1 MADGLPISCTQR
13 NQPAGQK
20 QQLNKLPKQLNSGQT
35 QTNRILNVSRNA
47 MKRTYLLL
55 CLSLLTC
62 NVANSSYLRNLEA
75 LNQLSKSSSSAS
87 LQQQQQQL
95 LRGDLNGNVGGNNED
110 DDDDATTTT
119 PNSSEDYDT
128 RPQYSFAYDVRD
140 TLTGDDKRQEEKRDG
155 DLVKGQYSLI
165 EPDGTRRIVEYTA
178 DDASGFNA
186 IVSNQRVDEQQQR
199 ISSSSS
205 SSSRYSSI
213 EELQSRLTAQ
223 AIADAQSLAEAQ
235 QASQLQLEA
244 QSRRESE
251 SQARVQAQQLME
263 QFQQQVQQTAQLRQQ
278 QEQQRLQQ
286 EQQLRD
292 LQRLQEQ
299 REREQREQEQREREQ
314 RERDLRERELR
325 DREQRER
332 DQERRQQQERRQS
345 QRLLER
351 LSSDQQTLLLTQSL
365 PSASQ
370 LLGQSVQATVV
381 SHPPTLLSRL
391 PSSSSSTS
399 SSSRTTLLTRD
410 RDLDAWRQLPSARLT
425 IERTSQ
431 PQLILAQPASASV
444 QAQLISGS
452 PLLLDSNLNGLL
464 TTRINGHGSRTGLS
478 WSNGRRLLNNDLW
491 QLDRLD
497 EDSRREDNRREEN
510 RREENRREENRREE
524 NRREENRR
532 EESRREDTRREDLLL
547 RRESE
552 ELRSGSAE
560 RLSNSRNKAW

>member
-1 MADGLPISCTQR
+1 
-13 NQPAGQK
+13 
-20 QQLNKLPKQLNSGQT
+20 
-35 QTNRILNVSRNA
+35 

-75 LNQLSKSSSSAS
+75 LNQLSKSSTSS
-87 LQQQQQQL
+87 LQQQQQL
-95 LRGDLNGNVGGNNED
+95 LDLNGNVDGNNED
-110 DDDDATTTT
+110 DDDDATTIT
-119 PNSSEDYDT
+119 PSSSEDYDT

-223 AIADAQSLAEAQ
+223 AIAEAQNLAEAQ

-478 WSNGRRLLNNDLW
+478 WSSGRRLLNNDLW

-497 EDSRREDNRREEN
+497 EDSRREEN

-524 NRREENRR
+524 NRREEN
-532 EESRREDTRREDLLL
+532 RREDTRREDLLL

>member
-1 MADGLPISCTQR
+1 
-13 NQPAGQK
+13 
-20 QQLNKLPKQLNSGQT
+20 
-35 QTNRILNVSRNA
+35 

-75 LNQLSKSSSSAS
+75 LNQLSKSSSSSS
-87 LQQQQQQL
+87 LQQQQQL
-95 LRGDLNGNVGGNNED
+95 LRGDLNGNVDGNNED
-110 DDDDATTTT
+110 DDDDATTIT

-223 AIADAQSLAEAQ
+223 AIAEAQNLAEAQ

-325 DREQRER
+325 DRELRDREQREQRER

-478 WSNGRRLLNNDLW
+478 WSSGRRLLNNDLW

-497 EDSRREDNRREEN
+497 EDSRREENRREENRREESRREEN
-510 RREENRREENRREE
+510 RREENRQEE

>member
-1 MADGLPISCTQR
+1 
-13 NQPAGQK
+13 
-20 QQLNKLPKQLNSGQT
+20 
-35 QTNRILNVSRNA
+35 

-62 NVANSSYLRNLEA
+62 NVAHASYLRPLESA
-75 LNQLSKSSSSAS
+75 LSQLSKSSSS
-87 LQQQQQQL
+87 LQQQ
-95 LRGDLNGNVGGNNED
+95 LRGDLNGNDGNSE
-110 DDDDATTTT
+110 DDDDATTIT
-119 PNSSEDYDT
+119 PNSSEDYDS

-186 IVSNQRVDEQQQR
+186 IVSNQRVDEHQQQR
-199 ISSSSS
+199 ISSASS

-223 AIADAQSLAEAQ
+223 AIAEAQSLAEAQ

-251 SQARVQAQQLME
+251 NQARVQAQQLME

-278 QEQQRLQQ
+278 QEQQRQQQ

-292 LQRLQEQ
+292 IQRLQEQ

-314 RERDLRERELR
+314 RDRELRERELRDRDLRERELR
-325 DREQRER
+325 EREQRER

-351 LSSDQQTLLLTQSL
+351 LSGDQQTLLLAQSL

-391 PSSSSSTS
+391 PSSSSSS
-399 SSSRTTLLTRD
+399 SSSRTTLLTRE

-452 PLLLDSNLNGLL
+452 PLLLDSNLNGLIS
-464 TTRINGHGSRTGLS
+464 TRLNGNGGRAGAALS

-491 QLDRLD
+491 QLERLD
-497 EDSRREDNRREEN
+497 GREDRDSRREEN

-532 EESRREDTRREDLLL
+532 EETRREDTRREDLLL
-547 RRESE
+547 RRDSE
-552 ELRSGSAE
+552 ELSSGSAE
-560 RLSNSRNKAW
+560 RLSSSNSRHNAW

>member
-1 MADGLPISCTQR
+1 
-13 NQPAGQK
+13 
-20 QQLNKLPKQLNSGQT
+20 
-35 QTNRILNVSRNA
+35 

-62 NVANSSYLRNLEA
+62 NVAHSSYLRPLESA
-75 LNQLSKSSSSAS
+75 LSQLSKSSSS
-87 LQQQQQQL
+87 LHQQ
-95 LRGDLNGNVGGNNED
+95 LRGDLNGNDGNSE
-110 DDDDATTTT
+110 DDDDATTIT
-119 PNSSEDYDT
+119 PNSSEDYDS

-186 IVSNQRVDEQQQR
+186 IVSNQRVDEHQQQR
-199 ISSSSS
+199 ISSASS

-223 AIADAQSLAEAQ
+223 AIAEAQSLAEAQ

-251 SQARVQAQQLME
+251 NQARVQAQQLME

-278 QEQQRLQQ
+278 QEQQRQQQ

-292 LQRLQEQ
+292 IQRLQEQ

-314 RERDLRERELR
+314 RDRELRERELRDRDLRERELR
-325 DREQRER
+325 EREQRER

-351 LSSDQQTLLLTQSL
+351 LSGDQQTLLLSQSL

-391 PSSSSSTS
+391 PSSSS

-431 PQLILAQPASASV
+431 PQLLLAQPASASV

-452 PLLLDSNLNGLL
+452 PLLLDSNLNGLI
-464 TTRINGHGSRTGLS
+464 TTRLNGNGGRAGAALS

-491 QLDRLD
+491 QLERLD
-497 EDSRREDNRREEN
+497 DREDRDSRREEN

-532 EESRREDTRREDLLL
+532 EETGREDLLL
-547 RRESE
+547 HRDSE

-560 RLSNSRNKAW
+560 RLSKSNSRHNAW